1 MNDDPAAGAPQ
12 GPGTPDALDDTQR
25 VEIPRYVPAPDPRPD
40 ARWAW
45 ASPGEGDRDRWY
57 GAASP
62 EASAA
67 GGHMA
72 GGSWNPTPGAAD
84 APPPPGWASGAASA
98 GVVAPQSSV
107 AAPVGTGR
115 RSGPGAGTVLAAALL
130 AAVLA
135 SGGTAIVLRETG
147 ALDREVIV
155 PRTGTGQQVGSQLPV
170 TIDESSAVIDAAAKV
185 SPAVVKIMT
194 ADQSTDPFTD
204 LPTEGV
210 GSGVL
215 FDSAGWILTNRHVI
229 TDVDALTVELR
240 DGRRFAGRVYGIDT
254 LTDLAIVKIDATG
267 LPTAPVGR
275 SDGLK
280 VGQLVVAIGS
290 PLGTYSFSVTSGI
303 VSGKGRDIRV
313 DDGTRINNLIQ
324 TDAAINPGNSGGP
337 LVDAGGNVVGINT
350 AVATDSSGIGFA
362 IPIDI
367 ARPIMDQALA
377 GVALSR
383 PWIGIRFVTID
394 RLIKEEE
401 QLPVENGALVS
412 ASGGTNPAVEA
423 GSPGDRAGL
432 REGDIILSIDGIVLD
447 LEHPL
452 DALLTQFAPND
463 TVVLKVLRDGA
474 PIELQVTLGTRPDRL

>member
-1 MNDDPAAGAPQ
+1 
-12 GPGTPDALDDTQR
+12 
-25 VEIPRYVPAPDPRPD
+25 
-40 ARWAW
+40 
-45 ASPGEGDRDRWY
+45 
-57 GAASP
+57 
-62 EASAA
+62 
-67 GGHMA
+67 
-72 GGSWNPTPGAAD
+72 
-84 APPPPGWASGAASA
+84 
-98 GVVAPQSSV
+98 
-107 AAPVGTGR
+107 
-115 RSGPGAGTVLAAALL
+115 
-130 AAVLA
+130 
-135 SGGTAIVLRETG
+135 
-147 ALDREVIV
+147 
-155 PRTGTGQQVGSQLPV
+155 
-170 TIDESSAVIDAAAKV
+170 
-185 SPAVVKIMT
+185 
-194 ADQSTDPFTD
+194 
-204 LPTEGV
+204 
-210 GSGVL
+210 
-215 FDSAGWILTNRHVI
+215 
-229 TDVDALTVELR
+229 
-240 DGRRFAGRVYGIDT
+240 
-254 LTDLAIVKIDATG
+254 
-267 LPTAPVGR
+267 
-275 SDGLK
+275 
-280 VGQLVVAIGS
+280 
-290 PLGTYSFSVTSGI
+290 
-303 VSGKGRDIRV
+303 V